1 MRERKHNPPRVYLD
15 RLTPEE
21 RKMVILLA
29 LEVVADL
36 ASGNDWAAYE
46 KIEFANMEIEVKV
59 AFWSLLNSKQR
70 STIVSMREAD
80 REVEFPTV
88 KEEDV

>member
-1 MRERKHNPPRVYLD
+1 MKDRKPNPPRVFLE
-15 RLTPEE
+15 RLTPDEQ
-21 RKMVILLA
+21 RMVILLA

-36 ASGNDWAAYE
+36 SSGNDWGAYE
-46 KIEFANMEIEVKV
+46 KMEFAKMEVEVKV
-59 AFWSLLNSKQR
+59 AFWSLLNSRQR
-70 STIVSMREAD
+70 ATLKSMVEAD